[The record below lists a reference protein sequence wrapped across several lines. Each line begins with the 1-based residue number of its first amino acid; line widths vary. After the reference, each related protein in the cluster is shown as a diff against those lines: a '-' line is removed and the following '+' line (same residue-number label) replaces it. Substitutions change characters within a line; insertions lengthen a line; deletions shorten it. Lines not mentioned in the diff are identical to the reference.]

1 MHVMQITRVR
11 LNPRAE
17 DQMTASTHRMAT
29 AWLEQWTAQRNYQA
43 VIAPSE
49 TEGLIILANEL
60 CTNLRPSQHWADA
73 KPEHFQFTVS
83 SQDAPDGRFWMPSSA
98 GSGTWYDVPA
108 TPVVLNEEKLEDA
121 LPG

>member
-17 DQMTASTHRMAT
+17 DQMTASTHRRAT
-29 AWLEQWTAQRNYQA
+29 DWLTQWTAVANFKA

-49 TEGLIILANEL
+49 AEALIMLKNDL
-60 CTNLRPSQHWADA
+60 CTNLRPDSHWPDA

-83 SQDAPDGRFWMPSSA
+83 SQAAPDGRFWMPSST
-98 GSGTWYDVPA
+98 GSGTWHDIPSAPIVEQKEA
-108 TPVVLNEEKLEDA
+108 VA
-121 LPG
+121 G